1 MVRTRRGRAW
11 DAPLETGE
19 SSHDHDAE
27 ASGAAAS
34 GAAASGAAAS
44 GAAASGAAA
53 SGAAASGAEASGAE
67 TSGADAPFGDYPP
80 HHPDTFSPLLW
91 TPHVRHRVSL
101 ASMEKKKKKREEE
114 EEEEYRYS
122 KYCISL
128 AALCNYFHRRRIT
141 PETRDEQA
149 VLR

>member
-19 SSHDHDAE
+19 SSHDHGAEDSGAE

-34 GAAASGAAAS
+34 S
-44 GAAASGAAA
+44 
-53 SGAAASGAEASGAE
+53 AEASGAE
-67 TSGADAPFGDYPP
+67 TSGTETSGADTPFGDYPP

-101 ASMEKKKKKREEE
+101 ASMEVRWF
-114 EEEEYRYS
+114 
-122 KYCISL
+122 CIPNLNS
-128 AALCNYFHRRRIT
+128 II
-141 PETRDEQA
+141 
-149 VLR
+149 

>member
-34 GAAASGAAAS
+34 SAET
-44 GAAASGAAA
+44 
-53 SGAAASGAEASGAE
+53 SGAEASGAE

-101 ASMEKKKKKREEE
+101 VSMEVRWI
-114 EEEEYRYS
+114 
-122 KYCISL
+122 CIPNLNS
-128 AALCNYFHRRRIT
+128 II
-141 PETRDEQA
+141 
-149 VLR
+149 

>member
-34 GAAASGAAAS
+34 GAE
-44 GAAASGAAA
+44 
-53 SGAAASGAEASGAE
+53 ASGAEASGAE

-101 ASMEKKKKKREEE
+101 ASMEVRWF
-114 EEEEYRYS
+114 
-122 KYCISL
+122 CIPNLNS
-128 AALCNYFHRRRIT
+128 II
-141 PETRDEQA
+141 
-149 VLR
+149 